1 MDNFFFDEAR
11 RNYEDFMRQYGDEM
25 DKADKKNKEDDLR
38 KKYGKSWSRYDKEAH
53 EGDAPKPRKRAY
65 KLPRKKK

>member
-38 KKYGKSWSRYDKEAH
+38 KKYGKNWKEYDKEARK
-53 EGDAPKPRKRAY
+53 GDAPPGRKRAY
-65 KLPRKKK
+65 KLPIKKK

>member
-38 KKYGKSWSRYDKEAH
+38 KKYGKNWKEYDKEAH
-53 EGDAPKPRKRAY
+53 KGDAPKPRKRAY